1 MNALI
6 RTTFLVATI
15 AAICFALVQVVCR
28 VVFWQL
34 PRLESVLNDALA
46 DQGVAVRGIE
56 GRWNGINPGLYADR
70 IDLPAGQASGLD
82 FELDLLES
90 LGRNRVVARRL
101 TVADGHVALDK
112 TSTGWRLRGI
122 SGAGDFDVRALLTH
136 SDEVWLRGRIGFHG
150 PAHRGAIDVES
161 MLINRDGNHR
171 FHIGL
176 QTDASCADCTLTI
189 DGDITEDG
197 PGAVRIAGESVV
209 FARDLVDLAGLGPLF
224 AGADAKRVDVD
235 LSADWRR
242 AADGEEHARLHL
254 AAALEGL
261 PGAQA
266 RLGIEAE
273 AWRETDAAYRG
284 RIGAL
289 TLASREAEFRLDR
302 GGFAIRPGAREAA
315 LWLPTFALESLARP
329 VAHAFGPEHVLG
341 RQINRLA
348 PRAWI
353 SEVGVHFDDQG
364 VAFAGHASE
373 ASTTGYKGLPAVDN
387 GTFRFA
393 GSQRAVRASADS
405 RDVLLAFP
413 EYLAAYATHDALQ
426 GSFTL
431 VFGGGRVGLRGTEIQ
446 VRQGRT
452 RAAGTFALS
461 RRAGESHSHVLV
473 DGEVNQVDVAAA
485 REYVPLT
492 LSPEL
497 RRWLLDSAHA
507 GELSGVRM
515 LYQGRTRVDD
525 DLPWRRFEM
534 SSRFANATVAYH
546 ADWPTATNVQGQLV
560 VTPSRTRMRGQ
571 ADAFGAHLPDL
582 DVSVRHKFDTPAP
595 TLNAAAVSFSCDT
608 SVSRLFDFARA
619 TPVRDA
625 LPFLSDAWSGGG
637 QVRVSA
643 ELRIP
648 LGNRPLGPGDVS
660 ADLLFH
666 DADLDLADIGLAFV
680 DINEELHFEYPAN
693 LVSNSLHASLFGSP
707 VTIGISSDTDS
718 VRFELLGSATPQDA
732 YRLLDIDD
740 LEIADGRFGYAAL
753 FTVFPTDDRAMELQ
767 ITSDLEGLTVR
778 LPAPLA
784 KSSDDARP
792 MTAAMQFLDSHVA
805 VSARYGEADGWLHT
819 ADGGIRAGAIGIGG
833 SVPMIDAADSRVVLG
848 GGVDEID
855 SETMTR
861 LLAPS
866 DGARPFAWELRRFS
880 VARMTL
886 EDFTI
891 TDAVLDGFSDA
902 GEVSFAIDAAELK
915 GTVAKSGGAPWQ
927 VMLSELRLPAPEGEG
942 DPLTTSA
949 MDRLL
954 PADVELERVAV
965 GDEDYG
971 SWTLGLRPDANGVA
985 LTNVVADMRGLHIES
1000 GGDVYWSRNG
1010 ETRFEGAV
1018 SAGDLRHVLPLWGF
1032 AASVESET
1040 FNASGRVRWPGSPLN
1055 FDMARLSGDAR
1066 LGVTNGRFLDV
1077 AQGATPILSLVN
1089 FSTIAKRM
1097 NLDFSDVFG
1106 SGVSFEEVIAELT
1119 VDDGLARFTKAA
1131 EITGTGSSFRLAGT
1145 VDLDSGALDN
1155 EMVVT
1160 LPLHASLP
1168 WVAGLLA
1175 LSNPPAAAA
1184 VVAGRQVFKDQIRRL
1199 TSGKYRIRGTYEEP
1213 EVEFEG
1219 VFADHATGV
1228 EESTVSD
1235 SSQSVPPTPSDAPPP
1250 TAQAPSVDGDEEPS
1264 AGEREGPAPRMKE
1277 PSAGEREGPAPRMK
1291 GQREGP
1297 APPMKEK
1304 REGLAASRNKEPDP

>member
-34 PRLESVLNDALA
+34 PGLESALNDVLA

-70 IDLPAGQASGLD
+70 IDFPAGQASGLD

-101 TVADGHVALDK
+101 TVADGHVAFDK
-112 TSTGWRLRGI
+112 TPTGWRLRGT

-136 SDEVWLRGRIGFHG
+136 SDQVWLRGRIGFHG
-150 PAHRGAIDVES
+150 PAHGGSIHVES
-161 MLINRDGNHR
+161 MLINQDGNHR
-171 FHIGL
+171 FHVGL
-176 QTDASCADCTLTI
+176 QTDASCAACALTI

-224 AGADAKRVDVD
+224 AGADAKRVAVD

-242 AADGEEHARLHL
+242 AADGEERARLNM
-254 AAALEGL
+254 AANLEGL
-261 PGAQA
+261 PGAPA
-266 RLGIEAE
+266 RLGLEAE
-273 AWRETDAAYRG
+273 AWRDTAAAYRG
-284 RIGAL
+284 RIDSL
-289 TLASREAEFRLDR
+289 TLASLDTVFRLDR
-302 GGFAIRPGAREAA
+302 GGFAIRPSTREAD

-341 RQINRLA
+341 RQIDRLA

-353 SEVGVHFDDQG
+353 SELGLHFNEQG
-364 VAFAGHASE
+364 VAFIGLASE
-373 ASTTGYKGLPAVDN
+373 ASTTGYKGVPAVDN

-393 GSQRAVRASADS
+393 GSQHAARAFANG

-413 EYLAAYATHDALQ
+413 DYLTAYATHDAIQ

-431 VFGGGRVGLRGTEIQ
+431 VYGGDRVGLRGTDIE

-452 RAAGTFALS
+452 QAAGTFALS
-461 RRAGESHSHVLV
+461 RRTGDSHSHVIV
-473 DGEVNQVDVAAA
+473 DGEVDQVDAAAA

-497 RRWLLDSAHA
+497 RKWLLDSVHS

-515 LYQGRTRVDD
+515 VYQGRTKVDD

-534 SSRFANATVAYH
+534 SSRFTNATVAYH
-546 ADWPTATNVQGQLV
+546 ADWPTATDVQGQFV
-560 VTPSRTRMRGQ
+560 VTPRRTRVRGQ
-571 ADAFGAHLPDL
+571 AEAFGVHLPDL
-582 DVSVRHKFDTPAP
+582 DLSVRHESDTPAR

-608 SVSRLFDFARA
+608 SVSRLFDLARA
-619 TPVRDA
+619 TPIRDA
-625 LPFLSDAWSGGG
+625 MPFLSDAWSGGG
-637 QVRVSA
+637 QVSVSA

-660 ADLLFH
+660 AGFVFH
-666 DADLDLADIGLAFV
+666 DADLDLAGIGLAFV
-680 DINEELHFEYPAN
+680 DINERLHFEYPAN
-693 LVSNSLHASLFGSP
+693 LASNSLHASLFGAP

-718 VRFELLGSATPQDA
+718 VRFELTGSATPQDA

-740 LEIADGRFGYAAL
+740 LGVVDGRFGYDAL
-753 FTVFPTDDRAMELQ
+753 FTVFPNADRAMELQ
-767 ITSDLEGLTVR
+767 ITSDLEGMTVR

-819 ADGGIRAGAIGIGG
+819 DDGGIRAGAIGIGG
-833 SVPMIDAADSRVVLG
+833 SVPMIDAADGRVVLG

-855 SETMTR
+855 SETMTM

-866 DGARPFAWELRRFS
+866 AGPRPFAWELRRFA

-886 EDFTI
+886 DDFTI

-902 GEVSFAIDAAELK
+902 SEVSFAIDAAELK
-915 GTVAKSGGAPWQ
+915 GTVAKSGDAPWQ
-927 VMLSELRLPAPEGEG
+927 VSLSELRLPAPEGEG
-942 DPLTTSA
+942 DPLTTAA
-949 MDRLL
+949 MDRVL
-954 PADVELERVAV
+954 PADVELDRVIV

-971 SWTLGLRPDANGVA
+971 SWTLGLRPDANGVT
-985 LTNVVADMRGLHIES
+985 LTGVVADMRGLHIES
-1000 GGDVYWSRNG
+1000 GGEVYWSRSG
-1010 ETRFEGAV
+1010 ETRFDGEV
-1018 SAGDLRHVLPLWGF
+1018 SAGDLRDVLPLWGF
-1032 AASVESET
+1032 APSVESET
-1040 FNASGRVRWPGSPLN
+1040 FNASGHVRWPGSPLN
-1055 FDMARLSGDAR
+1055 FDLAHLSGDAR

-1119 VDDGLARFTKAA
+1119 VNDGLARFTKAA
-1131 EITGTGSSFRLAGT
+1131 EIVGTGSSFRLAGT

-1160 LPLHASLP
+1160 LPVHASLP
-1168 WVAGLLA
+1168 WVAGFLA
-1175 LSNPPAAAA
+1175 LSNPPGAAA
-1184 VVAGRQVFKDQIRRL
+1184 VVVGRQVFKDQIRRL

-1219 VFADHATGV
+1219 VFADHATDV
-1228 EESTVSD
+1228 EESAVSPGSNQD
-1235 SSQSVPPTPSDAPPP
+1235 PAESVPPTPSDTPPP
-1250 TAQAPSVDGDEEPS
+1250 TTQTPLEGGEDYVPPAE
-1264 AGEREGPAPRMKE
+1264 EREGPAPSMEQPSSVPFGHAATGTRV
-1277 PSAGEREGPAPRMK
+1277 SAGTSASS
-1291 GQREGP
+1291 
-1297 APPMKEK
+1297 K
-1304 REGLAASRNKEPDP
+1304 RLAWRWR

>member
-34 PRLESVLNDALA
+34 PRLESALNDVLA
-46 DQGVAVRGIE
+46 DQGVAVRGLE

-70 IDLPAGQASGLD
+70 IDFPAGQASGLD

-101 TVADGHVALDK
+101 TVADGHVAFDK
-112 TSTGWRLRGI
+112 TPTGWRLRGT

-136 SDEVWLRGRIGFHG
+136 SDQVWLRGRIGFHG
-150 PAHRGAIDVES
+150 PAHGGSIHVES
-161 MLINRDGNHR
+161 MLINQDGNHR
-171 FHIGL
+171 FHVGV
-176 QTDASCADCTLTI
+176 QTDASCAACALTI

-197 PGAVRIAGESVV
+197 PGAVHIAGESVV

-224 AGADAKRVDVD
+224 AGADAKRVAVD

-242 AADGEEHARLHL
+242 AADGEERARLNM
-254 AAALEGL
+254 ATSLEGL
-261 PGAQA
+261 PGAPA
-266 RLGIEAE
+266 RLGLEAE
-273 AWRETDAAYRG
+273 AWRDTAAAYRG
-284 RIGAL
+284 RIDSL
-289 TLASREAEFRLDR
+289 TLASLDAVFRLDR
-302 GGFAIRPGAREAA
+302 GGFAIRPSAREAD

-341 RQINRLA
+341 RQIDRLA

-353 SEVGVHFDDQG
+353 SELGLHFDEQG
-364 VAFAGHASE
+364 VAFIGHASE
-373 ASTTGYKGLPAVDN
+373 ASTVGYKGVPAVDN

-393 GSQRAVRASADS
+393 GSQHAARASTDG

-413 EYLAAYATHDALQ
+413 DYLTAYATHDAIQ

-431 VFGGGRVGLRGTEIQ
+431 VYGGDRVGLRGTDIE

-452 RAAGTFALS
+452 QASGTFALS
-461 RRAGESHSHVLV
+461 RRTGDSHSQVIV
-473 DGEVNQVDVAAA
+473 DGEVDQVDVAAA

-497 RRWLLDSAHA
+497 RKWLLDSVHS

-515 LYQGRTRVDD
+515 VYQGRTKVDD

-534 SSRFANATVAYH
+534 SSRFANAAVAYH
-546 ADWPTATNVQGQLV
+546 ANWPTATDVQGQFV
-560 VTPSRTRMRGQ
+560 VTPRRTRMRGQ
-571 ADAFGAHLPDL
+571 AEAFGVHLPDIDL
-582 DVSVRHKFDTPAP
+582 SVRHESDTSAS

-619 TPVRDA
+619 TPIRDA
-625 LPFLSDAWSGGG
+625 LPFLSDAWSGDG
-637 QVRVSA
+637 QVSVSA

-648 LGNRPLGPGDVS
+648 LGNRPLDPGDVR
-660 ADLLFH
+660 ADFLFH

-680 DINEELHFEYPAN
+680 DINERLHFEYPAN
-693 LVSNSLHASLFGSP
+693 LASNSLHASLFGEP
-707 VTIGISSDTDS
+707 VAIGIASDTDS
-718 VRFELLGSATPQDA
+718 VRFELTGSATPQDA

-740 LEIADGRFGYAAL
+740 LGVADGRFGYDAL
-753 FTVFPTDDRAMELQ
+753 FTVFPNSERAMELQ

-819 ADGGIRAGAIGIGG
+819 DDEGIRAGAIGIGG
-833 SVPMIDAADSRVVLG
+833 SVPMIDAADGRVVLG

-855 SETMTR
+855 SETMTI

-866 DGARPFAWELRRFS
+866 AGARPFAWELRRFS

-886 EDFTI
+886 DDFTI
-891 TDAVLDGFSDA
+891 ADAVLDGFSDA
-902 GEVSFAIDAAELK
+902 SEVSFAIDAAELK
-915 GTVAKSGGAPWQ
+915 GTVAKSGDAPWQ
-927 VMLSELRLPAPEGEG
+927 VKLSELRLSAPQGDG
-942 DPLTTSA
+942 DPLTTAA
-949 MDRLL
+949 MDRVL
-954 PADVELERVAV
+954 PADVELDRVIV

-985 LTNVVADMRGLHIES
+985 LTDIVADMRGLHIES
-1000 GGDVYWSRNG
+1000 RGEVYWSRSG
-1010 ETRFEGAV
+1010 ETRFDGEV
-1018 SAGDLRHVLPLWGF
+1018 SAGDLRDVLPLWGF
-1032 AASVESET
+1032 APSVESET
-1040 FNASGRVRWPGSPLN
+1040 FNASGHVRWPGSPLN
-1055 FDMARLSGDAR
+1055 FDLAHLSGDAR

-1131 EITGTGSSFRLAGT
+1131 EIVGTGSSFRLAGT

-1160 LPLHASLP
+1160 LPVHNSLP
-1168 WVAGLLA
+1168 WVAGFLA
-1175 LSNPPAAAA
+1175 LSNPPGAAA
-1184 VVAGRQVFKDQIRRL
+1184 VVVGRQVFKDQIRRL

-1228 EESTVSD
+1228 EEPAVSPGNSQDSTEP
-1235 SSQSVPPTPSDAPPP
+1235 VPPKPAEALPRTAHAAP
-1250 TAQAPSVDGDEEPS
+1250 EE
-1264 AGEREGPAPRMKE
+1264 A
-1277 PSAGEREGPAPRMK
+1277 
-1291 GQREGP
+1291 
-1297 APPMKEK
+1297 
-1304 REGLAASRNKEPDP
+1304 GLATGNKEPEL